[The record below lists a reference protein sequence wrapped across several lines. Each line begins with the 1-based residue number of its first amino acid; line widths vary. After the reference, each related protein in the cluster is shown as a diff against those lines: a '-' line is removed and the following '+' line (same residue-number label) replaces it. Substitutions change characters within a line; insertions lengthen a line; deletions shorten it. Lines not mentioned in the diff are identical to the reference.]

1 MNNIKVTQNN
11 ITRILDV
18 FDQISKFCAT
28 EKDLSYGF
36 NLSKPEILALES
48 IYQKNE
54 LIMSQLAKNLDIGF
68 STATKIIDRLLDK
81 NLVIRES
88 DPGDRR
94 IVKVVLTKK
103 GNQFVILHRNHKKE
117 IFEKIL
123 SILTLD
129 EQENFITIMEKI
141 AKTGE
146 SELKL

>member
-1 MNNIKVTQNN
+1 MNNIEVTQNN

-36 NLSKPEILALES
+36 DLSKPEILALES
-48 IYQKNE
+48 IYQKKE

-68 STATKIIDRLLDK
+68 STATKIIDRLLEK

-103 GNQFVILHRNHKKE
+103 GNEFVMLHRKHKKE

-123 SILTLD
+123 NILTPD
-129 EQENFITIMEKI
+129 EQENFIAIMEKI
-141 AKTGE
+141 AKIGE
-146 SELKL
+146 NELKL

>member
-1 MNNIKVTQNN
+1 VNNIEVTQNN

-36 NLSKPEILALES
+36 DLSKPEILALES
-48 IYQKNE
+48 IFQKNE

-68 STATKIIDRLLDK
+68 STATKIIDRLLEK

-88 DPGDRR
+88 DPDDRR

-103 GNQFVILHRNHKKE
+103 GTEFVMLHREHKKE

-123 SILTLD
+123 NILTPD

-141 AKTGE
+141 VMRE
-146 SELKL
+146 NELNLL